1 MLISH
6 LLDEVLCIFFCE
18 GDRLRYRF
26 TSQSLLCA
34 EGAGDEVKL
43 SALDMFLSWN
53 HSQYFIEVIR

>member
-1 MLISH
+1 MLVSH

-43 SALDMFLSWN
+43 SALDMFL
-53 HSQYFIEVIR
+53 